1 MPKARSYREI
11 LESGLK
17 RLDFIEKEEA
27 RAQKRRP
34 RRVGLKP
41 NTGTLFA
48 IRNKRLAIREA
59 ALRRVQ
65 IVITYRKITTGEI
78 KKYVVAP
85 YEWKNRILKVGRRKM
100 LWAYDMED
108 RHIKSFVQRNI
119 RNVALTNRKYVPKW
133 PVKID

>member
-11 LESGLK
+11 LEEGIK
-17 RLDFIEKEEA
+17 KIDFIQQEET
-27 RAQKRRP
+27 RAPKRRT

-41 NTGTLFA
+41 KTGTLFA

-65 IVITYRKITTGEI
+65 IVMTYKKITTGET
-78 KKYVVAP
+78 KKYIVAP
-85 YEWKNRILKVGRRKM
+85 YEWKRRRLKMGSRKV
-100 LWAYDMED
+100 LWAYDMEAK
-108 RHIKSFVQRNI
+108 RIKSFVMNNV
-119 RNVALTNRKYVPKW
+119 RNVALTNRRFRPKW